1 VDRSFNLG
9 SNKFASQRGMNI
21 GSVRHVSDIKADEP
35 NRKGQGVLSKQTG
48 ETRLFSHMTF

>member
-1 VDRSFNLG
+1 MDRSFNLG